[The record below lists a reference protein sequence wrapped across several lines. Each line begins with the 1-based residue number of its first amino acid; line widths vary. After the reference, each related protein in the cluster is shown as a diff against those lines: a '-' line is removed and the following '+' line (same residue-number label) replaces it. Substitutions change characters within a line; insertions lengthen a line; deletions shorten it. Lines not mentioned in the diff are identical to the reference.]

1 MFVEWRR
8 CFNFYSLN
16 FKISVSSVTHSSF
29 LHFSFPSKWAFSPYY
44 SLSLWRRKRQPT
56 PVFLPGKSHGQRS
69 LVACS
74 PRGRKESDTTDQ
86 PSAQAHS
93 SSYNC
98 EQGATWSY
106 QDLRMELRC
115 GWVKGIR
122 SKGIQKQDIWRT
134 VFLMLLWDLL
144 FEAST
149 RNISPGPPA
158 LVLLCPGHPTGLHSC
173 TEYLIW

>member
-1 MFVEWRR
+1 MWSEWHKELRIETTQLFVWLLRR
-8 CFNFYSLN
+8 LSGKESACQSKRGRFNPWGG
-16 FKISVSSVTHSSF
+16 K
-29 LHFSFPSKWAFSPYY
+29 
-44 SLSLWRRKRQPT
+44 SLWRRKWKPT
-56 PVFLPGKSHGQRS
+56 PVFLPGKSHGQRN
-69 LVACS
+69 LAACS
-74 PRGRKESDTTDQ
+74 PRGRKESDTTEQ
-86 PSAQAHS
+86 PSEQAHS

-134 VFLMLLWDLL
+134 VFLMLLWDLF

-158 LVLLCPGHPTGLHSC
+158 LVLLCPGHPTRLHSC